1 MVAVLLLVLAD
12 AEMMKRNLM
21 PFLLLSWLLLL
32 SGGGWYG
39 IRGAY
44 NEPKSKDFLDLLL
57 YQFSASGKTEIPY
70 LDEFTEIGQIQNLVS
85 DS

>member
-1 MVAVLLLVLAD
+1 
-12 AEMMKRNLM
+12 M